1 MKGCAMYPLFNLANV
16 LKTWQVRYCT
26 GDYTT
31 CERYKRAQR
40 GLPVPQELMPN
51 GAILKRSSSGKLPVV
66 R

>member
-1 MKGCAMYPLFNLANV
+1 MYPLLSLANV

-26 GDYTT
+26 GDYTS
-31 CERYKRAQR
+31 CERYKRGLR

-51 GAILKRSSSGKLPVV
+51 GATLRRSSSGKLPVV